1 MEKINKIQKQLEQ
14 KSREEL
20 NAVVDGFVFSMEQL
34 KMKYGGDNAYW
45 FIGPE
50 AFGQNAEFSVHGIS
64 DFIKVLRKLVEKKYL
79 GNMVDKKSEELI
91 DKLDLF

>member
-1 MEKINKIQKQLEQ
+1 MEKINKIQKQLEER
-14 KSREEL
+14 SREEL

-34 KMKYGGDNAYW
+34 KMKYGGDNSYW

-79 GNMVDKKSEELI
+79 GNMVDKKSKELI
-91 DKLDLF
+91 EKLDLF